1 MAKRDLSK
9 LLSELS
15 KLKTEESILE
25 CLIKI
30 VRGFNPSEYKDVVFS
45 NPYYR
50 SLLPEIKD
58 FVLKEISVLKNSI
71 SEEINGIDI
80 ELKKVD
86 NENEKTLKELKK
98 DCLSMIYEIDER
110 LAGSFCEYI
119 VNRVICERTGSD
131 YTCENIH
138 HNLYSDLS
146 YTYYMSA
153 TYYRKQNVWSDAFK
167 YY

>member
-9 LLSELS
+9 LLSELG

-30 VRGFNPSEYKDVVFS
+30 VRGFNPHEYKELVFQ
-45 NPYYR
+45 NPYYK

-58 FVLKEISVLKNSI
+58 FVLKEISVLKNSV
-71 SEEINGIDI
+71 SEEIDGIDI

-86 NENEKTLKELKK
+86 NKNEKALKELKK

-110 LAGSFCEYI
+110 LKEIQS
-119 VNRVICERTGSD
+119 
-131 YTCENIH
+131 
-138 HNLYSDLS
+138 LS
-146 YTYYMSA
+146 
-153 TYYRKQNVWSDAFK
+153 
-167 YY
+167 

>member
-1 MAKRDLSK
+1 MAKSDLSK

-25 CLIKI
+25 CLIRI

-110 LAGSFCEYI
+110 LKEIQS
-119 VNRVICERTGSD
+119 
-131 YTCENIH
+131 
-138 HNLYSDLS
+138 LS
-146 YTYYMSA
+146 
-153 TYYRKQNVWSDAFK
+153 
-167 YY
+167 

>member
-1 MAKRDLSK
+1 MSKRDLSK

-25 CLIKI
+25 CLIRI

-58 FVLKEISVLKNSI
+58 FVFKEISVLKNSI
-71 SEEINGIDI
+71 SEEIDGIDI

-110 LAGSFCEYI
+110 LKEIQS
-119 VNRVICERTGSD
+119 
-131 YTCENIH
+131 
-138 HNLYSDLS
+138 LS
-146 YTYYMSA
+146 
-153 TYYRKQNVWSDAFK
+153 
-167 YY
+167 